1 MGDLTKNFSLYEFRQ
16 RNPYLP
22 VPPEYHDNVQ
32 RLAEQLQALRDVV
45 GPITIT
51 SGWRSRAKNTKIGG
65 ATNSQH
71 LTAKAADF
79 TVPGVSNKNV
89 YCAIL
94 RLIPLKNA
102 WAMEEGGLGW
112 YGEKTANRTPH
123 IHYDVRGFKRRW
135 NETDGPLPVCPE
147 IPPEEEDEEVTVML
161 KDKDTGKGVVT
172 NFVTKAPIRNRQHQK
187 YLTASGVKGPFPVD
201 GAFIA
206 MIQDADAVRGTIS

>member
-1 MGDLTKNFSLYEFRQ
+1 MGDLTKNFSIYEFRQ

-22 VPPEYHDNVQ
+22 VPAEYRDNVQ
-32 RLAEQLQALRDVV
+32 RLANQLQPLRDVV
-45 GPITIT
+45 GQITLT
-51 SGWRSRAKNTKIGG
+51 SGWRSLAKNNKIGG

-79 TVPGVSNKNV
+79 TVPGVSNKDV

-94 RLIPLKNA
+94 RLIEQDK
-102 WAMEEGGLGW
+102 MEEGGLGW

-147 IPPEEEDEEVTVML
+147 IPAEEEEEDDMPNVIVKKRGSNNTLLTNGVTSLRIEELALRQQLQVM
-161 KDKDTGKGVVT
+161 GVPGPIT
-172 NFVTKAPIRNRQHQK
+172 ITAEYFDALWEAWKASQR
-187 YLTASGVKGPFPVD
+187 
-201 GAFIA
+201 
-206 MIQDADAVRGTIS
+206 